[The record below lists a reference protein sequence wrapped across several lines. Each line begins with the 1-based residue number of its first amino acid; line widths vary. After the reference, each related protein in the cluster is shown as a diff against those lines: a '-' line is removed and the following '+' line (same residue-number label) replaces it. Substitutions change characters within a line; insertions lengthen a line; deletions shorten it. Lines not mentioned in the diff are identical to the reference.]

1 MFQSPALHVVH
12 SYGLDTG
19 LCGAADVGCGPAGQV
34 SRFWVSSSSSEKQT
48 LISLCTLTVC
58 VTCKSS
64 VFCHF

>member
-48 LISLCTLTVC
+48 LNLVY
-58 VTCKSS
+58 V
-64 VFCHF
+64 H